1 MTNNFKP
8 NKGGYRQPQLSP
20 RRMESKE
27 TGRKGRCFIR

>member
-20 RRMESKE
+20 KNGKQRSRQKR
-27 TGRKGRCFIR
+27 TPFIR